1 MKKPQKNKKS
11 DNLSIIGL
19 NLIIY
24 LLVIY
29 FIYHSLNG
37 ERGIFAYQRLSKE
50 LQTKREILN
59 KLSAEKAQL
68 ENKVKLISKDKV
80 DLDML
85 DELARKKLGLA
96 GKNDIMI
103 ILKKDSNSK

>member
-1 MKKPQKNKKS
+1 MDKHKS
-11 DNLSIIGL
+11 NRKAVNFSIVGF

-37 ERGIFAYQRLSKE
+37 ERGIFAYRRLSQE
-50 LQTKREILN
+50 LDVKRGVLANLTI
-59 KLSAEKAQL
+59 EKDRL

-85 DELARKKLGLA
+85 DELARKKLGIA
-96 GKNDIMI
+96 GKNEIMI
-103 ILKKDSNSK
+103 IIKKE